1 MKKKF
6 RFPAVLITCI
16 ILFGSTYNI
25 QVFASSPV
33 SYSFH
38 TKSAWLQSDII
49 EWRYKVVDGKLYR
62 RQYNCTKDKWI
73 GKWELVE

>member
-6 RFPAVLITCI
+6 RYPAVLIMCV
-16 ILFGSTYNI
+16 ILFGSIYNI
-25 QVFASSPV
+25 QVFASS
-33 SYSFH
+33 SASSSFH

-62 RQYNCTKDKWI
+62 RQYNCTTNKWI